1 NSSTRASTARSLLA
15 MALVAAC
22 GPWSCLALGGGGA
35 GPVVRCEPCDDRALS
50 QCELPTGCE
59 LVREP
64 GCGCCLTCALREGAQ
79 CGIYTERCG
88 FGLKC
93 LPQAGE
99 ERQLQAMLEGRGVC
113 RHYEGGPRGESYVK
127 SVDPASSCEGV
138 GREKRDGSG
147 GCPWLNKTQRILYP
161 KKHALNHPHLLI
173 GDCGIKGH
181 RKYAQQW
188 SLVNL
193 NSSSTVLAHISLLT
207 KRCTQQGPCKRSV
220 ELAIKYLKESTNLV
234 PKAIYIPNC
243 DRRGYYKKKQCNP
256 SKGRK
261 RGLCWCVDKYGARVP
276 GSEHMGGGARC
287 QSLIER

>member
-1 NSSTRASTARSLLA
+1 MRQRLSSVRPRQVINTAAAAASSSSPCSPNSSTRASTARSLLA

-64 GCGCCLTCALREGAQ
+64 GCGCCLTCALREGSQ

-113 RHYEGGPRGESYVK
+113 RHYEE
-127 SVDPASSCEGV
+127 VDPREESSFGDSTPTEGPEV
-138 GREKRDGSG
+138 GPPARSRHVANSNKRKKERSRLVGDNTVVSAHAQD
-147 GCPWLNKTQRILYP
+147 NKHEGET
-161 KKHALNHPHLLI
+161 
-173 GDCGIKGH
+173 
-181 RKYAQQW
+181 
-188 SLVNL
+188 
-193 NSSSTVLAHISLLT
+193 
-207 KRCTQQGPCKRSV
+207 GPCKRSV

-287 QSLIER
+287 QSLMERD